1 MASALDPRVPQ
12 GIGATHARVDHA
24 DRPSHPV
31 PAPVLV
37 ALHGIGIQSGGRCP
51 RGHCSTRGAGQL
63 GDGGR
68 LRRALDLAPGPC
80 DLDESGLRATARTV
94 RPSLC
99 AMLAPICQPAM
110 RAARMPTGDGGIRPG
125 PVGGGQALSRADVSD
140 WLPPARHT
148 IPVQWSLPRTG
159 LRLRSVRTDRLTR
172 RDGAWGPGV
181 RMWHHRVP
189 AHRTGV
195 RHRVRPRHPVPVA
208 QGRDGR
214 SGPGA
219 IRVHR
224 ASSSPQRVIAH
235 AWVPGSNGSPGCRRR
250 ADPDRSRPSK
260 MLGSQS

>member
-99 AMLAPICQPAM
+99 AERHA
-110 RAARMPTGDGGIRPG
+110 RAH
-125 PVGGGQALSRADVSD
+125 L
-140 WLPPARHT
+140 PARHAGGAHANWKRRH
-148 IPVQWSLPRTG
+148 PAGPGRWRPGAVEGRR
-159 LRLRSVRTDRLTR
+159 LRL
-172 RDGAWGPGV
+172 AAPCAA
-181 RMWHHRVP
+181 HH
-189 AHRTGV
+189 
-195 RHRVRPRHPVPVA
+195 
-208 QGRDGR
+208 
-214 SGPGA
+214 SGPVVTSEN
-219 IRVHR
+219 RVKVAKR
-224 ASSSPQRVIAH
+224 PD
-235 AWVPGSNGSPGCRRR
+235 GSPHQARRCVG
-250 ADPDRSRPSK
+250 AGGQDVAPPGPRSPHRRPTPSPTTPPRPS
-260 MLGSQS
+260 SARP